1 MKPSFSN
8 LRIFLFLVLIVIG
21 ITVVIVASGQRNRV
35 KFPKGE
41 IIITDGKK
49 SLKLNVE
56 IANTPLLRSIGLMYR
71 KSIPD
76 DFGMLFVFEGDT
88 RSGFWMKNT
97 YVPLE
102 IAFINRNGVIF
113 SIQEME
119 PCEKVPCK
127 VYYAPKPFRYALEV
141 KRGFFERH
149 GFGVGD
155 KVIVKSTKWE
165 EF

>member
-1 MKPSFSN
+1 MKQSVKFLN
-8 LRIFLFLVLIVIG
+8 LRRLLLLALIAAGISVI
-21 ITVVIVASGQRNRV
+21 IVVSNRENRV
-35 KFPKGE
+35 KFPEGE
-41 IIITDGKK
+41 IVITDGER
-49 SLKLNVE
+49 SLKLRVE
-56 IANTPLLRSIGLMYR
+56 IANTPFFRSIGLMYR

-76 DFGMLFVFEGDT
+76 DFGMLFVFEEDT

-102 IAFINRNGVIF
+102 IAFIDRNGIVF

-119 PCEKVPCK
+119 PCEKEPCK

-149 GFGVGD
+149 GFGVGSRVLIE
-155 KVIVKSTKWE
+155 K
-165 EF
+165 